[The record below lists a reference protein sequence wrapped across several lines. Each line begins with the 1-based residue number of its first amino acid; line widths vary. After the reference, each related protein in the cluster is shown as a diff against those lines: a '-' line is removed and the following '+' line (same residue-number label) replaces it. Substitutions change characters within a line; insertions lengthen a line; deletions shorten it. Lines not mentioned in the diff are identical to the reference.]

1 MITWHSWNVDNLR
14 RADAE
19 LRPVILQITSEI
31 NRRCVDPRLTPDQQ
45 EAYTFEEIERNFL
58 PVLVVAEERP
68 DIDMIFG
75 SGTYPCLVVI
85 TPHGRVL
92 KTLEPEMEQDL
103 YNPLLECRRTYINAG
118 HTAGHAVVLPHYLFA
133 DLPAIPED
141 FAQKGIEQLFQDANR
156 FVSTMPAMMDASDST
171 LYGQGDML
179 NFLVELGN
187 ARQDESISELA
198 GTCLNVLTATLWDP
212 ELGGYFLAK
221 EKEHI
226 IGVKKLSDQLDIL
239 EALINFSE
247 FDRAPAHQAI
257 TALRQSITANF
268 YQENGLFAFYSTS
281 DAIGLENNFR
291 YLALLAKGIRNAL
304 IADLSVNDIT
314 PIAQTLANLQQANGT
329 FPPLLHRSDSA
340 PLLGVQST
348 AAIAFAEIATLC
360 NDESWREKG
369 LQALYPCFGSMWR
382 TAGGCLGTTNTASEP
397 LPPVCPL
404 RENMLFAHA
413 CRLYR
418 DGTMGENITTY
429 RNQTLQIFMQNAFA
443 SFGAQ
448 RYCYGRELL
457 FIGR

>member
-1 MITWHSWNVDNLR
+1 MITWHSWNAENLR

-92 KTLEPEMEQDL
+92 KTLEPETEQDL
-103 YNPLLECRRTYINAG
+103 YNPLLASRRTYINDG
-118 HTAGHAVVLPHYLFA
+118 DTAGHAVVLPHYLFA

-141 FAQKGIEQLFQDANR
+141 FAQKGIEQLFQDANC
-156 FVSTMPAMMDASDST
+156 FIATMPAMMDALDST
-171 LYGQGDML
+171 LYGQGEML

-187 ARQDESISELA
+187 ARQDDSISELA

-247 FDRAPAHQAI
+247 FDRDPAHQAV
-257 TALRQSITANF
+257 TALRQSITVNF
-268 YQENGLFAFYSTS
+268 SQEDRLFAIYSTS

-291 YLALLAKGIRNAL
+291 YLTLLAKGIRNGL
-304 IADLSVNDIT
+304 IADLSASDIF
-314 PIAQTLANLQQANGT
+314 PIAQTLADLQRADGT
-329 FPPLLHRSDSA
+329 FPALLHHDGV

-348 AAIAFAEIATLC
+348 AAIAFAEMALLC
-360 NDESWREKG
+360 HDDSWHDKG
-369 LQALYPCFGSMWR
+369 LQALYPCFSTMWR
-382 TAGGCLGTTNTASEP
+382 TAGGCLGTTSAASEP
-397 LPPVCPL
+397 LSPVCPL

-413 CRLYR
+413 CRLHR
-418 DGTMGENITTY
+418 DRAMGENITTY

-457 FIGR
+457 FVGR